1 MTHLSRESTRAFDL
15 HDVTF
20 TSFASTASG
29 AADIA
34 AWRVDVPPDTP
45 GQPHTMSCEE
55 VLHVLSGQ
63 LHAEIDGE
71 SHVVPAGD
79 ALLVPPGAVLRI
91 GTGPEPASA
100 WVTTLIGMTAS
111 MSSGEQVTPPW
122 AQ

>member
-1 MTHLSRESTRAFDL
+1 MPHLSHETARAFDL

-34 AWRVDVPPDTP
+34 AWRVDFPPSTP
-45 GQPHTMSCEE
+45 GRAHTMTCEE
-55 VLHVLSGQ
+55 VLHVLSGE
-63 LHAEIDGE
+63 LHAEVDGE
-71 SHVVPAGD
+71 SHVVPTGD
-79 ALLVPPGAVLRI
+79 ALLVPPGAVVRV
-91 GTGPEPASA
+91 GTGSEPASA
-100 WVTTLIGMTAS
+100 WVTSLIGMTAS